1 MGAHD
6 IAYNLGGKFE
16 ERQAGLA
23 TGPLKYFVGGSGPAL
38 VHLHGGGGLRVSSA
52 LQTLTETFTVY
63 MPVTPGFDGT
73 AFHDQVNSFPELAE
87 VMWRFV
93 DDVVGAPCDISGHAF
108 GGRLALWLAALHG
121 PKLGQF
127 IVQCPSGFRDGG
139 PNELDPKAYAKALV
153 TFPDRVPDEKKS
165 DAIKG
170 ANRTA
175 GHCYNAPGKGVVDDS
190 VSRDHDLIGR
200 LPDITNLTLLL
211 QGTLDGV
218 LPHDTVQ
225 FLKEK
230 LPRSYLVYIY
240 NAGHLMDMDEPVR
253 WTELVRDFLI
263 RGDAFLVNQ
272 GAANDSGRPQQV
284 L

>member
-16 ERQAGLA
+16 ERQVGLA

-127 IVQCPSGFRDGG
+127 IVQCPSGFRDGDS
-139 PNELDPKAYAKALV
+139 NELDPKAYAKALV
-153 TFPDRVPDEKKS
+153 TFPD
-165 DAIKG
+165 
-170 ANRTA
+170 
-175 GHCYNAPGKGVVDDS
+175 
-190 VSRDHDLIGR
+190 
-200 LPDITNLTLLL
+200 
-211 QGTLDGV
+211 
-218 LPHDTVQ
+218 
-225 FLKEK
+225 
-230 LPRSYLVYIY
+230 
-240 NAGHLMDMDEPVR
+240 
-253 WTELVRDFLI
+253 
-263 RGDAFLVNQ
+263 
-272 GAANDSGRPQQV
+272 
-284 L
+284 